1 MAFAGVLLV
10 VLTSNAVVAA
20 SGRVILLQPHAASA
34 SARRSLTLI
43 HDELTAGGFDVVSVD
58 AGPDGDPVSIAALM
72 RRQQGA
78 VATIA
83 LLGNPETGRSELW
96 ILDQIGGAAEVRRI
110 PAPTEEPERAA
121 EVLAIRTM
129 ELLRASAL
137 KWLVESSRPAARP
150 PTPTVEASPAPNVP
164 AAPSQT
170 VGIETGLSVLYSVG
184 GLAPAALPVG
194 RLRISIAAPVFVRLS
209 VAGLGTRPR
218 VDSALG
224 SAVVAQEL
232 GLLEIGAAFRR
243 GRRVQPLITLGAGV
257 FHVRIEGQGLP
268 PYLGERDQSW
278 AAMFDCGAGAYVT
291 MSAALAIAIE
301 LHAFLAA
308 PSSFIR
314 FDDMNAETL
323 GRPAVW
329 ATLTLLAWL

>member
-58 AGPDGDPVSIAALM
+58 AGPDSDPVSIAALM

-164 AAPSQT
+164 AAPAQT

-224 SAVVAQEL
+224 S
-232 GLLEIGAAFRR
+232 R
-243 GRRVQPLITLGAGV
+243 GRGAGAGPSRDRR
-257 FHVRIEGQGLP
+257 HISAWPPVRAADHPGRGGLSRAHQGQGLS

-278 AAMFDCGAGAYVT
+278 AAMFDAAPGLRDGERGAGDRHRAACVPGRSVVAS
-291 MSAALAIAIE
+291 SA
-301 LHAFLAA
+301 
-308 PSSFIR
+308 S
-314 FDDMNAETL
+314 T
-323 GRPAVW
+323 
-329 ATLTLLAWL
+329 T

>member
-1 MAFAGVLLV
+1 MAGAALVMLASAAAG
-10 VLTSNAVVAA
+10 AA
-20 SGRVILLQPHAASA
+20 SGRVILLQPQAASA
-34 SARRSLTLI
+34 SARRCMTLI
-43 HDELTAGGFDVVSVD
+43 HDELAAGGFEVVSVD
-58 AGPDGDPVSIAALM
+58 AGPDSDPVSIAALM

-110 PAPTEEPERAA
+110 PAPTDEPERAA

-137 KWLVESSRPAARP
+137 KWLVESSRPPVRP
-150 PTPTVEASPAPNVP
+150 PAAAVAASPAADRP
-164 AAPSQT
+164 ATPTHT

-184 GLAPAALPVG
+184 GLAPAAVPVA
-194 RLRISIAAPVFVRLS
+194 RLRVAVAEPVFVRLS
-209 VAGLGTRPR
+209 LAGLGTRPR
-218 VDSALG
+218 VESALG
-224 SAVVAQEL
+224 SADVAQEL
-232 GLLEIGAAFRR
+232 GLVELGAAFRR
-243 GRRVQPLITLGAGV
+243 GRRVRPLLTLGAGV
-257 FHVRIEGQGLP
+257 FHVRIEGQGTP

-278 AAMFDCGAGAYVT
+278 AAMFDCGAGAIVAV
-291 MSAALAIAIE
+291 SDALAVAVE

-314 FDDMNAETL
+314 FDDMKADTL
-323 GRPAVW
+323 GRPALW
-329 ATLTLLAWL
+329 ATLTLVAWP

>member
-1 MAFAGVLLV
+1 M
-10 VLTSNAVVAA
+10 
-20 SGRVILLQPHAASA
+20 
-34 SARRSLTLI
+34 TLI
-43 HDELTAGGFDVVSVD
+43 HDELTAGGFEVVSVD
-58 AGPDGDPVSIAALM
+58 AGPDSDPVSIAALM

-83 LLGNPETGRSELW
+83 LLGNPETGTSELW

-150 PTPTVEASPAPNVP
+150 STPTVEAAPPSNIP
-164 AAPSQT
+164 AAPTHT

-184 GLAPAALPVG
+184 GLAPAAVPLG
-194 RLRISIAAPVFVRLS
+194 RLRVAITEPVFVRLS

-218 VDSALG
+218 VESALG

-232 GLLEIGAAFRR
+232 GLLEIGATFRR
-243 GRRVQPLITLGAGV
+243 GRRVRPLITLGAGA
-257 FHVRIEGQGLP
+257 FHVRIEGQGVS
-268 PYLGERDQSW
+268 PYFGQRDQSW

-291 MSAALAIAIE
+291 VSAALAIAVE
-301 LHAFLAA
+301 LHALLAA

-314 FDDMNAETL
+314 FDDMAAETL